1 MMISCWVFIGMSP
14 DGAELTDQ
22 DAFIVT
28 HGPGAGHHPFRVTR
42 DHGRTARLCRATK
55 GRGYQ

>member
-1 MMISCWVFIGMSP
+1 MSP

-22 DAFIVT
+22 DAFIVA

-42 DHGRTARLCRATK
+42 DHCSMAQLCGATK